1 MILKLGKKKVIRKK
15 IEVNFLEEMIK
26 LGKEVIPIIK
36 TEERESSE
44 MCEFIISGNE
54 SYVLNCLKLILTK

>member
-1 MILKLGKKKVIRKK
+1 
-15 IEVNFLEEMIK
+15 MIK

-36 TEERESSE
+36 TEERESSK

>member
-1 MILKLGKKKVIRKK
+1 
-15 IEVNFLEEMIK
+15 MIK
-26 LGKEVIPIIK
+26 LGKEVMPIIK

>member
-1 MILKLGKKKVIRKK
+1 
-15 IEVNFLEEMIK
+15 MIK

-54 SYVLNCLKLILTK
+54 SYVLNCLKLILTKQYIVKLAVGEAILD